1 MRVRLQ
7 DVAER
12 AGVSTA
18 TASMVLNGKDDSISG
33 ETRARVRAV
42 AREMKYRPNVL
53 ARSLRSQRTR
63 AIGFISDEV
72 VTTPYA
78 GAMIQGAQRVAD
90 DHGYVLLLANTDYHP
105 DVEERAVEA
114 LLDRQIDAAVYAT
127 MYHRIIEPPTSLES
141 IPTVILDSRPK
152 DEAAFSWVAPDEIG
166 GARAAVDHL
175 ADAGHRRIAMI
186 NDRDGTPAAVEREEA
201 WRTVLDAREL
211 DQDLNLLAYA
221 SSDATSGAMAAAQL
235 LEGENPP
242 SAIFCFN
249 DRIAAGVYI
258 SASRLGVSI
267 PQDLSVVGFDNQ
279 ILVAEAVD
287 PGLTSVQLPHDEMGR
302 WAMEQVLRLLDK
314 GAGPQGKRMP
324 CPLVERG
331 SVAPPGQQ

>member
-12 AGVSTA
+12 AGVSAA

-42 AREMKYRPNVL
+42 ASELGYRPNVL

-63 AIGFISDEV
+63 AIGFISDEI

-78 GAMIQGAQRVAD
+78 GAMIQGAQYVAD
-90 DHGYVLLLANTDYHP
+90 EHDYVLLLSNTDYRP
-105 DVEERAVEA
+105 DVEKRTVEA

-127 MYHRIIEPPTSLES
+127 MYHRIVEPPTALGH

-152 DEAAFSWVAPDEIG
+152 DEAAFSWVAPDEFG
-166 GARAAVDHL
+166 GATAAVEHL

-186 NDRDGTPAAVEREEA
+186 NDPMGPPAAIEREAA
-201 WRTVLDAREL
+201 WRTVLETRGL
-211 DQDLNLLAYA
+211 DDGPDLVAHA
-221 SSDATSGAMAAAQL
+221 DSDAASGAMAAARL
-235 LEGENPP
+235 LEGDDPP
-242 SAIFCFN
+242 TAIFCFN
-249 DRIAAGVYI
+249 DRMAAGAYI
-258 SASRLGVSI
+258 AASRLGLSI
-267 PQDLSVVGFDNQ
+267 PRDLSVVGFDNQ
-279 ILVAEAVD
+279 VLVAEAID

-302 WAMEQVLRLLDK
+302 WAMEQVLRLLDD

-324 CPLVERG
+324 CPIVERG
-331 SVAPPGQQ
+331 SVAPPGQL